1 MRKIYLK
8 YWDKQKIKKRGILF
22 FMWRIFYPY
31 RKGDG
36 QYTQNNLDLA
46 LKATRL
52 YLLSEFKHLAKSKSY

>member
-1 MRKIYLK
+1 MKQIYLK
-8 YWDKQKIKKRGILF
+8 KWDKRRVDKRGILF
-22 FMWRIFYPY
+22 FMWIIFYPY

-36 QYTQNNLDLA
+36 IYTQNNLNLE